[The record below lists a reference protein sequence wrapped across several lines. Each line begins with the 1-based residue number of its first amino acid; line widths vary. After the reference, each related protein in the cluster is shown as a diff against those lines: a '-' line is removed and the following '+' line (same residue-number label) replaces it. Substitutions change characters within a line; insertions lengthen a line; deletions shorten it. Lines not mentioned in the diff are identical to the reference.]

1 MASTSTA
8 SPRRREKPIT
18 ERSRTYGRN
27 IRYGRNAV
35 GLDTQQKFADAL
47 NVAGAGNVAQST
59 VARWERGEI
68 VPRDDMKLL
77 IASVLHQEVRQLFP
91 LIPSGNGKAA

>member
-1 MASTSTA
+1 MASTSIA
-8 SPRRREKPIT
+8 APRREKSVT

-27 IRYGRNAV
+27 IQHGRKAI
-35 GLDTQQKFADAL
+35 GLATQQAFADAL
-47 NVAGAGNVAQST
+47 NAAGAGNVAQST

-77 IASVLHQEVRQLFP
+77 IASVLHQEVRLLFP
-91 LIPSGNGKAA
+91 LIPNGRAA